1 MCGFRGKRISLLLL
15 LLVGAVNGS
24 DIWGEFRDQRFP
36 WSIVKAGTES
46 NLSSNVRTVEV
57 QSQSPL
63 KTVSVQCGERN
74 ILVRVDTDLF
84 GTKHLVKA
92 ADLTLGTVGCRPT
105 AIFPQNH
112 TIFFDYGL
120 HECGSELQ
128 MAEDFLVYATH
139 LNHRPQAR
147 GAIVVRTNRAIVPI
161 RCRYFRKANVSSNP
175 IHPTWMPFSSTRTG
189 EGQLSFSLRLMTDDW
204 LTERAS
210 STYYLGELIH
220 IEASVSMIN
229 HLPLKL
235 HIDRCVAT
243 LSLDKD
249 STPRYNIIDHH
260 GCLLDSATEDSFST
274 FVLAGADREV
284 DKLRFD
290 LDAFRFSGD
299 ERSLIFISC
308 RLKVA
313 AVNRSDSMNKACTFQ
328 KTQDTWTPLEETRLD
343 VCACCRLGECA
354 AIGEGVV
361 SPRGRREARN
371 EADDWLTEHASSTY
385 YLGELIHIEASV
397 SMINHVPL
405 KLYIVATLSWDR
417 DSTPRYNIIDHHG
430 CLLDSAGAD
439 HEVDKLHF
447 DQDNFR
453 FFGN

>member
-1 MCGFRGKRISLLLL
+1 M
-15 LLVGAVNGS
+15 
-24 DIWGEFRDQRFP
+24 
-36 WSIVKAGTES
+36 
-46 NLSSNVRTVEV
+46 
-57 QSQSPL
+57 
-63 KTVSVQCGERN
+63 
-74 ILVRVDTDLF
+74 
-84 GTKHLVKA
+84 A
-92 ADLTLGTVGCRPT
+92 AL
-105 AIFPQNH
+105 
-112 TIFFDYGL
+112 
-120 HECGSELQ
+120 E
-128 MAEDFLVYATH
+128 
-139 LNHRPQAR
+139 
-147 GAIVVRTNRAIVPI
+147 
-161 RCRYFRKANVSSNP
+161 KANVSSNP
-175 IHPTWMPFSSTRTG
+175 IHPTWMPFSSTRSG

-260 GCLLDSATEDSFST
+260 GCDRGLLFHLR
-274 FVLAGADREV
+274 VGGADHEV

-299 ERSLIFISC
+299 EHSLVFINC

-371 EADDWLTEHASSTY
+371 EAEKVDQATWE
-385 YLGELIHIEASV
+385 GEASLGPLV
-397 SMINHVPL
+397 ILENSVPDLATQPFNQIGRPGGQTSRRGVCMILARLNT
-405 KLYIVATLSWDR
+405 K
-417 DSTPRYNIIDHHG
+417 
-430 CLLDSAGAD
+430 
-439 HEVDKLHF
+439 
-447 DQDNFR
+447 
-453 FFGN
+453 